1 MKLEIG
7 DKILVSNRHHE
18 VVATVIRVTNTMA
31 VVKPWN
37 SEIKLDREPMS
48 GGSCNEKGRN
58 GSVWDRL
65 SFQVATSADEE
76 RIEKR
81 KIKSELLSFIKE
93 AKIDKLSIDRLRRIR
108 GIIEEND

>member
-7 DKILVSNRHHE
+7 DKILVSNRYHE

-48 GGSCNEKGRN
+48 GGSCNEKG
-58 GSVWDRL
+58 GSAWDRL
-65 SFQVATSADEE
+65 SFKVATSDDEE

-108 GIIEEND
+108 SIIEEND